1 MIKEVLKKRR
11 AVVGHTYFEGP
22 TGSMFVVVADSL
34 QLTASSELPDDKLE
48 ATPQTLTVEE
58 HEELGY
64 HPVEVG
70 GQGGGGKRR
79 GKEEEE
85 EMEDKDENEGGG
97 EGGPGGF

>member
-1 MIKEVLKKRR
+1 
-11 AVVGHTYFEGP
+11 
-22 TGSMFVVVADSL
+22 MFVVVADSL

-48 ATPQTLTVEE
+48 TTPQTLTVEE

-64 HPVEVG
+64 HSVEVG
-70 GQGGGGKRR
+70 GQGGGG

-97 EGGPGGF
+97 RGRTRGVLTHKHPVFVPLEVPLSYFTLN

>member
-1 MIKEVLKKRR
+1 M
-11 AVVGHTYFEGP
+11 AGHTYFEGP

-48 ATPQTLTVEE
+48 TTPQTLTVEE

-64 HPVEVG
+64 HSVEVG
-70 GQGGGGKRR
+70 GQGGGGGKKRKKR
-79 GKEEEE
+79 WKIRMRMKE
-85 EMEDKDENEGGG
+85 GG